1 MDTIIIR
8 SNKKTTSNFILE
20 MAKQIRVEA
29 RILKK
34 DDIEDAHLNK
44 LLLQDEKN
52 LQEVEEDVIYKT
64 LRKHGA
70 KI

>member
-34 DDIEDAHLNK
+34 DDVEDAHLNK